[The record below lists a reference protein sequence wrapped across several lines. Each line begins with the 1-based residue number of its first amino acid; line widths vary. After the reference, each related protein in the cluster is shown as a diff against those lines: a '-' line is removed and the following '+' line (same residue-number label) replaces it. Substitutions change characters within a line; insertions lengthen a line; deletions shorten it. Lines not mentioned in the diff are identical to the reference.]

1 MKKIF
6 DSPEIEIIF
15 LGVQDDIIT
24 TSDGT
29 EEEIKQPG
37 GNGAGANEL
46 EEW

>member
-6 DSPEIEIIF
+6 NSPEIEIIF

-29 EEEIKQPG
+29 ENEGKQQEFQSDDTVEG
-37 GNGAGANEL
+37 
-46 EEW
+46 W

>member
-15 LGVQDDIIT
+15 LGAQDDIIT

-29 EEEIKQPG
+29 EEEIKTPSG
-37 GNGAGANEL
+37 TGAGANEL

>member
-6 DSPEIEIIF
+6 NSPEIEIIF

-24 TSDGT
+24 TSDGSEDT
-29 EEEIKQPG
+29 
-37 GNGAGANEL
+37 GNVPNASENQL

>member
-1 MKKIF
+1 MKKFF
-6 DSPEIEIIF
+6 DSPEIEIVF
-15 LGVQDDIIT
+15 LGAQDDIIT

-37 GNGAGANEL
+37 GKGAGDSEL